1 MDQTNSIKYQ
11 YIRDPE
17 NYERVLT
24 IARRM
29 QRTESQCVFTFS
41 YSMNRPSCW
50 KHDNSRHHEVKIFE
64 RGDQFSRKMARKITN
79 GRLESPNQTLRGK
92 RHLEHLS
99 FTLVCEYGGDV
110 VSEDGSINQLEL
122 KLSILKVLES
132 SKNKICSRIARS
144 EGSRLRDIRRSRI
157 SRFDEDQCFDL
168 PTSDVQEK

>member
-29 QRTESQCVFTFS
+29 QRTESQRVFTFS

-50 KHDNSRHHEVKIFE
+50 KHDNSRHHKVKVFE
-64 RGDQFSRKMARKITN
+64 RGDQFSRKMARKITS
-79 GRLESPNQTLRGK
+79 GRLEYLTLGVVPERD
-92 RHLEHLS
+92 LS
-99 FTLVCEYGGDV
+99 YQTLVCEYGGDV

-132 SKNKICSRIARS
+132 SKNRICSRIARS
-144 EGSRLRDIRRSRI
+144 EGLRLAPK
-157 SRFDEDQCFDL
+157 FDED
-168 PTSDVQEK
+168 TA